1 MKKADFCACLGA
13 LRQYSQWEQK
23 MYGLD
28 IDLVNTPIGLVV
40 EHLIGAMREFNM
52 DWSYDTKL
60 GFDWIIE
67 WACSPDGPDYIQT
80 RHGRTWDLRTASVLY
95 DFLVFMNEHGW
106 ED

>member
-13 LRQYSQWEQK
+13 LRQYSEWEQK
-23 MYGLD
+23 MYRLD

-40 EHLIGAMREFNM
+40 EHLIGAMREFDM
-52 DWSYDTKL
+52 DWSFDTKL

-67 WACSPDGPDYIQT
+67 WCFGPLEYPYQY
-80 RHGRTWDLRTASVLY
+80 RHGKLFDIRTAGALY
-95 DFLVFMNEHGW
+95 DFIVYMNEYGW